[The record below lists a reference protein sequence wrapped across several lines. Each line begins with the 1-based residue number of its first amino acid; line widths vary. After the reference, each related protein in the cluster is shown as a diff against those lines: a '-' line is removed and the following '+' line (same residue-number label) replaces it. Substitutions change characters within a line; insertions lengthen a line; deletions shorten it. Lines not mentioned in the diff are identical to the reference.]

1 MIQQF
6 FRNII
11 FSFPLQLITVL
22 IKKHLLLIALWF
34 SLFGYV
40 GQMIGGHYG
49 VPYLYLDP
57 EYNGK
62 VDFYSFFIIGIA
74 IGGFIMAWHIMFY
87 MLNSYRFHFL
97 ASLSRPF
104 TTFCFNNSLI
114 PSAFILYY
122 SYQIIQFREAR
133 GELMYPEIFIKLLGL
148 WGGILLMIL
157 IITIYFILFNT
168 NVSRFIEKLTDK
180 AREGY
185 LNKQVK
191 LEQLKADMLVDKYQW
206 PVETYFAN
214 PIKIRLARNVSHYD
228 PRLVLRILRQ
238 NHKNGFVIVFISI
251 LTLVLLSNTI
261 DIPEFRIPA
270 AASITIFFIILVVIG
285 GALSYWFKGW
295 SAILVIVAL
304 LAVDHFTD
312 PQNLL
317 RKNKLFGINYESESR
332 IPYDDATIDSLS
344 EISLIK
350 EDIAS
355 TTKILKHWRYK
366 LVRDYG
372 DDTPPIIFINVS
384 GGGSKSSY
392 WTMAVLQQLHKELG
406 DNFMR
411 HTILMSGASGGML
424 GSAYFRELYYQH
436 VRGEFIDLTNQIYL
450 DDMGRDLLNV
460 VTYSIVANDIFFPFK
475 KYYYQGQAY
484 NKDRGYLFERQFNEN
499 TNFQLDKPVKS
510 YQSAEANGNIPL
522 LILSP
527 TIVNDQRMLLIS
539 SQNVSYLSRPHLRNN
554 LTLSGNLEPD
564 GIEFMRWMKEKGA
577 EDTKMVSALRMNASF
592 PYILPAVHLPSEPY
606 TKIMDAGIRD
616 NYGLSVSTRFYSA
629 FKNWIDLNCGEAIF
643 IQIRTGNLE
652 SDLEDANK
660 SSFLEEL
667 YKPIGNIY
675 DNFMFMQ
682 DYTGNQYL
690 ECLDHGL
697 ANIHKL
703 TFTYKPS
710 LRNKE
715 ASMSLH
721 LTEQEKEDIRGA
733 FFLEDNQEPLKRLKD
748 ILEPIK

>member
-1 MIQQF
+1 MIKRL

-11 FSFPLQLITVL
+11 FSFPLQLIMVL
-22 IKKHLLLIALWF
+22 IKKHLLLIFLWI

-40 GQMIGGHYG
+40 GQIFGGHYG
-49 VPYLYLDP
+49 IPYLYLDP
-57 EYNGK
+57 EYNGN
-62 VDFYSFFIIGIA
+62 VDFYSFFLIGIA

-97 ASLSRPF
+97 ASLTRPF
-104 TTFCFNNSLI
+104 TTFCFNNSVI
-114 PSAFILYY
+114 PGAFIVFY
-122 SYQIIQFREAR
+122 SYKIIQFREAR
-133 GELMYPEIFIKLLGL
+133 GELLYPDIFMKLLGL

-157 IITIYFILFNT
+157 VITIYFILFNT
-168 NVSRFIEKLTDK
+168 NVSRFLEKLTDK

-191 LEQLKADMLVDKYQW
+191 LNKLKADMLVDRYQW

-214 PIKIRLARNVSHYD
+214 PITIRLARDVSHYD

-238 NHKNGFVIVFISI
+238 NHKNGFVIVFMSI

-270 AASITIFFIILVVIG
+270 AASITIFFVILIVVG
-285 GALSYWFKGW
+285 GALSYWLKGW
-295 SAILVIVAL
+295 SAILVIVSLL
-304 LAVDHFTD
+304 LANHFVDH
-312 PQNLL
+312 QKYL
-317 RKNKLFGINYESESR
+317 RKNQLFGIKYHNVER
-332 IPYDDATIDSLS
+332 APYTDRAIDSLS
-344 EISLIK
+344 SDFLIEK
-350 EDIAS
+350 DIES
-355 TTKILKHWRYK
+355 TTKILKQWRYK

-372 DDTPPIIFINVS
+372 DETPPIIFINVS

-392 WTMAVLQQLHKELG
+392 WTMAVLQELQKEFG
-406 DNFMR
+406 DKFMR

-436 VRGEFIDLTNQIYL
+436 VRGEFVDITNQIFL
-450 DDMGRDLLNV
+450 EDMGKDLLNA
-460 VTYSIVANDIFFPFK
+460 VTYSIVANDLFFPFK
-475 KYYYQGQAY
+475 KYYYQGEAY

-499 TNFQLDKPVKS
+499 TNFQLDKPVIDYK
-510 YQSAEANGNIPL
+510 SAEANGNIPM

-539 SQNVSYLSRPHLRNN
+539 AQDISYMARPHLRNELN
-554 LTLSGNLEPD
+554 ISGNLEPD
-564 GIEFMRWMKEKGA
+564 GIELMRWMENNGS
-577 EDTKMVSALRMNASF
+577 ENVKMVSALRMNASF
-592 PYILPAVHLPSEPY
+592 PYILPAVNLPSEPV

-616 NYGLSVSTRFYSA
+616 NYGLSVSTRFYSS
-629 FKNWIDLNCGEAIF
+629 FKNWIDINCGEAIF
-643 IQIRTGNLE
+643 LQIRTDNLE
-652 SDLEDANK
+652 SELEQANK
-660 SSFLEEL
+660 SSFLGEL
-667 YKPIGNIY
+667 TKPIGNIY
-675 DNFMFMQ
+675 SNFLFVQ
-682 DYTGNQYL
+682 GYTGNQYL

-703 TFTYKPS
+703 TFTYIPS

-721 LTEQEKEDIRGA
+721 LTEQEKEDIRES
-733 FFLEDNQEPLKRLKD
+733 FFLDLNQEPLERLKD
-748 ILEPIK
+748 ILK